1 MCLFDTTHQGGVDEN
16 TIANYKVCVEVS
28 FLNLQTMASNWKV
41 FAVQRI
47 DPKVCLFVIKHK
59 GGDRGPGE
67 QPLPA
72 PDTSPKVKC

>member
-1 MCLFDTTHQGGVDEN
+1 MRTSSP
-16 TIANYKVCVEVS
+16 TIRYVS
-28 FLNLQTMASNWKV
+28 KFCFLNLQTMASNWKV

-59 GGDRGPGE
+59 GGDQVPGE

-72 PDTSPKVKC
+72 PDTSPKVIC